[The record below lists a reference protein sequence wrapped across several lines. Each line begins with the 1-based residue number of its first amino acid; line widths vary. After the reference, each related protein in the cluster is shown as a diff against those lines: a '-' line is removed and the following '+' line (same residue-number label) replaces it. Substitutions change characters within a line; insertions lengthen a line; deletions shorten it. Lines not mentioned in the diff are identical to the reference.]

1 MPVVKRRGDALVG
14 GSVNL
19 EQPLSMRVTRAGA
32 DTHAAAIARLVER
45 AAAAKPRLVQAA
57 DRVGRALTGVVL
69 VSAALAALAWRDVWV
84 AVAIL
89 VATCPCAIALASPI
103 VLTRAGSE
111 LLRRGALLTRSQ
123 ALETL
128 GRVTD
133 VVLDKTGTLTS
144 GALSIRQTVLLG
156 NESAA
161 RCASL
166 AASLEATSR
175 HPVARAFASFA
186 AMEATAVKNHPG
198 EGVEGAV
205 AGKRLKIGSARF
217 CGVPRQIEGERTVV
231 YLADENGPLAAFVLE
246 DPLRAGVAEL
256 VAFLRRRALTLHLLS
271 GDREEVVARVAERCG
286 ISIACAVMTPQGKFD
301 YVARL
306 QQQGRVVAMIGDGLN
321 DAPVLAR
328 ADVSFALSCGADASQ
343 LQADVIVLSNRP
355 ASIAA
360 TWDLAARAMTLV
372 RGSLAWAL
380 AYNALVLPAAALGL
394 VGPWEAALGMG
405 ASSLLVLLNASRP
418 LSARLPWN
426 RSTSSSRSPSPSYS

>member
-1 MPVVKRRGDALVG
+1 
-14 GSVNL
+14 
-19 EQPLSMRVTRAGA
+19 PLSMRVTRAGA
-32 DTHAAAIARLVER
+32 DTHATAIARLVER

-57 DRVGRALTGVVL
+57 DRVGRALTGIVL

-103 VLTRAGSE
+103 VLTRAGSG

-246 DPLRAGVAEL
+246 DPLR
-256 VAFLRRRALTLHLLS
+256 
-271 GDREEVVARVAERCG
+271 
-286 ISIACAVMTPQGKFD
+286 
-301 YVARL
+301 
-306 QQQGRVVAMIGDGLN
+306 
-321 DAPVLAR
+321 
-328 ADVSFALSCGADASQ
+328 
-343 LQADVIVLSNRP
+343 
-355 ASIAA
+355 
-360 TWDLAARAMTLV
+360 
-372 RGSLAWAL
+372 
-380 AYNALVLPAAALGL
+380 
-394 VGPWEAALGMG
+394 
-405 ASSLLVLLNASRP
+405 
-418 LSARLPWN
+418 
-426 RSTSSSRSPSPSYS
+426 